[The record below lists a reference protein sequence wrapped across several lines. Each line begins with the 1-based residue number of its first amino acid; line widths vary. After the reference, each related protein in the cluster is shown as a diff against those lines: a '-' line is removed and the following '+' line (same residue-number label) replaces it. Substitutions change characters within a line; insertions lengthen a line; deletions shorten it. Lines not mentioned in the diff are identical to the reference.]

1 MYSLE
6 EKSSVDSMMRSLTA
20 QDVITYL
27 KHGDA
32 QVISTDILE
41 LINNSSRENKEN
53 HKGERCLDT
62 RS

>member
-1 MYSLE
+1 MYSIK
-6 EKSSVDSMMRSLTA
+6 EKSSVDSIMRSLTA

-41 LINNSSRENKEN
+41 LGFN
-53 HKGERCLDT
+53 
-62 RS
+62 